1 VHLTPCFL
9 FYFDDVGRIGCL
21 VWNAFACRLLN
32 GNAITAIQNGAFAD
46 GDILFDWTGFEIPRG
61 TVKLLGATIKIR
73 SKGDAGSTVQAAGI
87 NLLFAKAPSPD
98 ATPGS
103 LGSLNGPITNFASND
118 VIGAMPSVSTDTF
131 GTRTLYQSTV
141 SSSELVLEPN
151 VNSGSDVGVDKYY
164 IAGLATGAMNFTTT
178 CNVDGVQ
185 ATNQR
190 ILTVQT
196 VDPRLFVAV
205 GDVIHDENN
214 RLMGTVASRDS
225 TTQLTMAANL
235 SLASVDEKKI
245 YNINPVDII
254 LHFSK

>member
-1 VHLTPCFL
+1 MKTN
-9 FYFDDVGRIGCL
+9 YFNSSLIKPL
-21 VWNAFACRLLN
+21 VTASAQNAAFA
-32 GNAITAIQNGAFAD
+32 A

-73 SKGDAGSTVQAAGI
+73 SKGDAGSTVQAAGV

-98 ATPGS
+98 TTPGS
-103 LGSLNGPITNFASND
+103 LGPLHAPITNFASND
-118 VIGAMPSVSTDTF
+118 VIGAMPSVSADIF
-131 GTRTLYQSTV
+131 GNRTLYQSTV

-151 VNSGSDVGVDKYY
+151 VNSGGNVGVDKYY
-164 IAGLATGAMNFTTT
+164 VAGLAAGALDFTTT

-185 ATNQR
+185 ATNQKV
-190 ILTVQT
+190 LTVQT
-196 VDPRLFVAV
+196 VDPRLFIAV
-205 GDVIHDENN
+205 GDVVHDEDN
-214 RLMGTVASRDS
+214 RLMGTVASGDS
-225 TTQLTMAANL
+225 AQQLTMVANL